1 MPAVDSRTRIRNIQ
15 TRLKVPATGIFDIPT
30 ALAFEALAGYPMRA
44 DANQLTHIVSV
55 QIFLKITVDGV
66 AGPEMLTRVENFLS
80 TKLPPLPA
88 GTSIRVSRRS
98 MDMLIGFEV
107 SSEAQYNRSYQKPI
121 WPGGESGVTV
131 GIGYD
136 LGFNNR
142 ATIAAAWKDFV
153 SPSTLS
159 MLQSVAGLTG
169 GEAKSALAGTRS
181 VVIDY
186 TTALSVFY
194 QTTLPIYARRT
205 KDVYA
210 GMEKLPPDAQGALLS
225 LVYNRGESITGP
237 SRTEMKNI
245 AGLVAAQDLKGIAKQ
260 IRNMKRL
267 WQGKNL
273 PGLLA
278 RRDQE
283 AALVENADFNILSE
297 DIIII

>member
-1 MPAVDSRTRIRNIQ
+1 MPTVDSKTRIRNIQ
-15 TRLKVPATGIFDIPT
+15 VRLKVPATGVFDIPT
-30 ALAFEALAGYPMRA
+30 ARAFEALASYPMRA
-44 DANQLTHIVSV
+44 DANQLTHIVSI
-55 QIFLKITVDGV
+55 QMFLKIKVDGV
-66 AGPEMLTRVENFLS
+66 VGPEMLTRVENFLS

-88 GTSIRVSRRS
+88 GTSIRVSRQS

-107 SSEAQYNRSYQKPI
+107 SSEAQYNKNYQKPI

-142 ATIAAAWKDFV
+142 NTIAAAWSDFV
-153 SPSTLS
+153 NPPTLS
-159 MLQSVAGLTG
+159 TLQSVAGLTG
-169 GEAKSALAGTRS
+169 VRAKNALAGTRN
-181 VVIDY
+181 VIIDY
-186 TTALSVFY
+186 NTAQSVFY

-205 KDVYA
+205 KSIYP

-225 LVYNRGESITGP
+225 LVYNRGESISGP

-245 AGLVAAQDLKGIAKQ
+245 VALVAAQDLGGIAKQ
-260 IRNMKRL
+260 VRNMKRL
-267 WQGKNL
+267 WRDKNL

-278 RRDQE
+278 RRDKE
-283 AALVENADFNILSE
+283 AALIEQAGFNILSE

>member
-1 MPAVDSRTRIRNIQ
+1 MPAVDSKTRIRNIQ
-15 TRLKVPATGIFDIPT
+15 ARLKVPATGLFDIPT
-30 ALAFEALAGYPMRA
+30 AQAFEALAGYPMRA
-44 DANQLTHIVSV
+44 GANQLTHIVSI
-55 QIFLKITVDGV
+55 QMFLKITVDGV

-88 GTSIRVSRRS
+88 GTSIRVSRQS

-107 SSEAQYNRSYQKPI
+107 SSEAQYNKNYQKPI

-136 LGFNNR
+136 LGFNDRN
-142 ATIAAAWKDFV
+142 TIAAAWSDFV
-153 SPSTLS
+153 SSPTLS
-159 MLQSVAGLTG
+159 TLQSVAGLTG
-169 GEAKSALAGTRS
+169 VRAKNALAGTS
-181 VVIDY
+181 GVSIDY
-186 TTALSVFY
+186 TTAQSVFY
-194 QTTLPIYARRT
+194 QTTLPVYARRT
-205 KDVYA
+205 KSIYP

-225 LVYNRGESITGP
+225 LVYNRGESLDGP
-237 SRTEMKNI
+237 SRAEMKNI
-245 AGLVAAQDLKGIAKQ
+245 AGLVAEQDLQGIGRQ

-267 WQGKNL
+267 WKNKNL

-283 AALVENADFNILSE
+283 ASLVEQASFNILSE

>member
-15 TRLKVPATGIFDIPT
+15 ARLKVPGTGIFDIPT
-30 ALAFEALAGYPMRA
+30 AQAFEALAGYPMRA

-55 QIFLKITVDGV
+55 QMFLKIKVDGV
-66 AGPEMLTRVENFLS
+66 VGPEMLTRVENFLS
-80 TKLPPLPA
+80 AKLPPLPA

-107 SSEAQYNRSYQKPI
+107 SSEAQYNKSYQKPI
-121 WPGGESGVTV
+121 WPGGESGVTI

-136 LGFNNR
+136 LGFNDR
-142 ATIAAAWKDFV
+142 STIAAAWRDFV
-153 SPSTLS
+153 GTDTLS
-159 MLQSVAGLTG
+159 VLQSVAGLTG
-169 GEAKSALAGTRS
+169 TSAKNALPGTRS
-181 VVIDY
+181 VIIDY
-186 TTALSVFY
+186 NTAQSVFY
-194 QTTLPIYARRT
+194 QTTLPVYARRT
-205 KDVYA
+205 KNTYP

-225 LVYNRGESITGP
+225 LVYNRGEGLSGP

-245 AGLVAAQDLKGIAKQ
+245 VALVAAQDLKGISKQ

-278 RRDQE
+278 RRDEE
-283 AALVENADFNILSE
+283 ASLLEQANFNILSE

>member
-1 MPAVDSRTRIRNIQ
+1 MPAVDSRARIRNIQ
-15 TRLKVPATGIFDIPT
+15 ARLKVPATGVFDIPT
-30 ALAFEALAGYPMRA
+30 AHAFEALAGYPMRA
-44 DANQLTHIVSV
+44 DANQLTHIVSI
-55 QIFLKITVDGV
+55 QMFLKVTVDGV
-66 AGPEMLTRVENFLS
+66 VGPEMLTRVENFLS

-88 GTSIRVSRRS
+88 GTSIRVSRQS

-107 SSEAQYNRSYQKPI
+107 SSEAQYNRNYQRPI
-121 WPGGESGVTV
+121 WPGGESGITV

-136 LGFNNR
+136 LGFNGRN
-142 ATIAAAWKDFV
+142 TIAAAWGDFV
-153 SPSTLS
+153 SPPTLS
-159 MLQSVAGLTG
+159 VLQSVAGLTG
-169 GEAKSALAGTRS
+169 AAAKNALPGAQS

-186 TTALSVFY
+186 NTALSVFY

-205 KDVYA
+205 KSIYP

-225 LVYNRGESITGP
+225 LVYNRGESLSGP

-245 AGLVAAQDLKGIAKQ
+245 ADLIAEQDLQGIARQ

-267 WQGKNL
+267 WKNKNL

-283 AALVENADFNILSE
+283 ANLVEQASFNILSE